1 MSKFQSILRMFR
13 LMLLPLLCIASAQAD
28 WPADGRIAVSLAY
41 DDALAS
47 QLDHAL
53 PDLNRHQLKAS
64 FYVVLS
70 SPVLASRMSEWQA
83 LAEQG
88 HELGNHTLFHPCRAS
103 LPNRDWVDPE
113 NNLDTLSVAHM
124 SREVQTANTFLHA
137 LDGKTA
143 RTFTPPC
150 FDKLASGENYL
161 TAIRTQ
167 FTSIKGDD
175 KRLEIGS
182 TWYMPSDISG
192 DALIAQLKENTQ
204 RGGFVSFTFHG
215 VGGDHL
221 AVSTAAHRQ
230 LVDYLAAHQ
239 DQYYV
244 DSYINIVGK
253 LDE

>member
-1 MSKFQSILRMFR
+1 MTKFQPIANIFR
-13 LMLLPLLCIASAQAD
+13 RILLPLIFSAAAQAD
-28 WPADGRIAVSLAY
+28 WPNDGRIAVSLAY

-47 QLDHAL
+47 QLDNAV
-53 PDLNRHQLKAS
+53 PELNRLQLKAS
-64 FYVVLS
+64 FYLVLS
-70 SPVLASRMSEWQA
+70 SPVLASRMGEWRA
-83 LAEQG
+83 LAKQG

-113 NNLDTLSVAHM
+113 NDLDQLSVAHM
-124 SREVQTANTFLHA
+124 TKEIATANTFLQA
-137 LDGKTA
+137 LDGKTV

-150 FDKLASGENYL
+150 FDKLANGENYI
-161 TAIRTQ
+161 TAIGSQ
-167 FTSIKGDD
+167 FTSIKGND
-175 KRLEIGS
+175 KKLEAGS

-230 LVDYLAAHQ
+230 LLEYLAAHQ
-239 DQYYV
+239 DKYYV
-244 DSYINIVGK
+244 DSYVNIVGK
-253 LDE
+253 ID